1 MVQDLPGA
9 TLPSSSSSCCCAVSA
24 RCPAGILLF
33 SSPTEKPPNLSLFSP
48 KSPLRAR
55 RRASL
60 SPLHRS
66 GSCVTSPNRPG
77 LFFFFICRGKKLLL
91 RDSCCIFLP
100 QIMLNTEK
108 KSYSHPKEAS
118 CMLTPGGFLLGD
130 VAGEDLGWPG
140 VILHTHPRTKATPC
154 HSSSVL
160 FSTGG
165 KTSRPHCSSI
175 PPSIL
180 PVKPSAILNGGRSP
194 RPDPTARG
202 QPSPQD
208 FPHPGG
214 CLGTLLLPIFCP
226 TT

>member
-33 SSPTEKPPNLSLFSP
+33 SSPTEKPRPGYSDLALPTPNPSLFSP

-55 RRASL
+55 RRVSL
-60 SPLHRS
+60 SPPWRS

-100 QIMLNTEK
+100 QITLNTEK
-108 KSYSHPKEAS
+108 NPYPHPKEAS
-118 CMLTPGGFLLGD
+118 CMFTPGGFLLGD

-154 HSSSVL
+154 HLSSVL

-165 KTSRPHCSSI
+165 KTSRPHNSSV

-194 RPDPTARG
+194 
-202 QPSPQD
+202 
-208 FPHPGG
+208 
-214 CLGTLLLPIFCP
+214 
-226 TT
+226 